1 MNRLIKLFNK
11 KTLVTLCYLFLI
23 FIFYKLFFDFQFNK
37 DEIFNYLSNN
47 KEKLDIHIKDNFLY
61 VSLGLMLFCIMWTV
75 LLGFGLPMMMLA
87 AYIFDPLYGTLLLV
101 TSKTIG
107 VAIIF
112 IFYKKM
118 FKENF
123 LKEKIFKKV
132 NEKRITKL
140 LKKNELYYLILLRLF
155 PGIPVQVK
163 DIFPL
168 FIGVKFRNYIISKFL
183 GSLLPTLLI
192 INFFHLFYKN
202 LENKISTGFDFS
214 VTNELLFAFLIF
226 GLFIILSNF
235 IKKKLQL

>member
-37 DEIFNYLSNN
+37 NEIFNYLSNN

-61 VSLGLMLFCIMWTV
+61 VSLGFVLFGIMWTV
-75 LLGFGLPMMMLA
+75 FLGFALPTMMLA
-87 AYIFDPLYGTLLLV
+87 AYIFDPVHGTLLLV

-118 FKENF
+118 FKDSF